1 MLERLHPGLPVPP
14 IAKKGKYR
22 RYDDKHLNKR
32 RMILEKFLNKI
43 AQIPEL
49 KVDQLFENFL
59 KFEDRVTF
67 EKFKS

>member
-1 MLERLHPGLPVPP
+1 
-14 IAKKGKYR
+14 
-22 RYDDKHLNKR
+22 
-32 RMILEKFLNKI
+32 MILEKFLNKI